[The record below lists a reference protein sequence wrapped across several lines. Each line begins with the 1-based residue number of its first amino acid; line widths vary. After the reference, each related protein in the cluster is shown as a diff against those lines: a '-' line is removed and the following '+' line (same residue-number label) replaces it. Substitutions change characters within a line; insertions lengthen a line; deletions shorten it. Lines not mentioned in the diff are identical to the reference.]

1 MGPILSDF
9 ICLLFDCDS
18 VRVQNMRA
26 ELDKKKDVLVS
37 MESELAKASHWNDQV
52 VAPFHRCDMMLSKFT
67 EQVSHLGDR
76 WRRINGQIDTRH
88 VGSWSYFII
97 SFKNRPYNNVTHCHR
112 CPPYCLYL
120 SRFFFFPRL
129 LDLQSY
135 EPELQRYKQA
145 SDSLSEW
152 IEVTRGKQDTLQAT
166 KIDGID
172 TLKEHMDTQ
181 KVLLMI
187 NQLGFKSFVAVV

>member
-97 SFKNRPYNNVTHCHR
+97 SFKNRPYNNVTHCRR

-120 SRFFFFPRL
+120 SRFFFSPDCWICSRTSRSCSATNKLATLYLSGSRSRVENKTPFRPPRL
-129 LDLQSY
+129 T
-135 EPELQRYKQA
+135 A
-145 SDSLSEW
+145 S
-152 IEVTRGKQDTLQAT
+152 TL
-166 KIDGID
+166 
-172 TLKEHMDTQ
+172 
-181 KVLLMI
+181 
-187 NQLGFKSFVAVV
+187 